1 MNSNASFGVK
11 DWKYKTLTISNL
23 QIKVQ
28 SDFYTNNVQN
38 DFHAFSGLSRKCKP
52 VFHSPTKLHPHPLFI
67 YLRTLTKDIIP
78 AEIGRNP
85 TPQGTKG

>member
-23 QIKVQ
+23 QVEAQ

-52 VFHSPTKLHPHPLFI
+52 VFQSPTKLPQI
-67 YLRTLTKDIIP
+67 YIFNRGILNSQTL
-78 AEIGRNP
+78 EN
-85 TPQGTKG
+85 